1 MNSRPLSVRGAP
13 VTFQILVR
21 PFCADW
27 ASTLPSGE
35 KATAR
40 VHQSSFFAAT
50 WQAGMVYW
58 RYSVHFASVGG
69 TAEPASG
76 GGPSASASAAVSAS
90 GDAAASAQDPARRT
104 SATSYTFPDPEIST
118 GLLSSSGQP
127 PAP

>member
-1 MNSRPLSVRGAP
+1 MNSRPLSVSVAP

-50 WQAGMVYW
+50 SQAGMVYW

-69 TAEPASG
+69 SGPASG
-76 GGPSASASAAVSAS
+76 GGPSASASALGSAS
-90 GDAAASAQDPARRT
+90 AGAAASAQDP
-104 SATSYTFPDPEIST
+104 
-118 GLLSSSGQP
+118 
-127 PAP
+127 